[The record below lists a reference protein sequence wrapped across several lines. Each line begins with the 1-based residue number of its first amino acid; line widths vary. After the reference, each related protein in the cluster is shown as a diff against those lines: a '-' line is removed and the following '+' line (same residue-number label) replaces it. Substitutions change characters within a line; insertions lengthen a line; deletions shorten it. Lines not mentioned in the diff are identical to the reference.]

1 MKTVFATHGIP
12 NILVCDNQPYNSYE
26 CKEFANKWHFKIVT
40 SSPNYPRSNGLAERA
55 VQTAKKLLIKSKQ
68 ENIDMEI
75 ALLEYRNMS
84 IPGLNVSP
92 AQIMFNRDVKTKIPI
107 HTKLLQP
114 NIPQNI
120 HKKLIHKQKQVK
132 NYHDIHAKEREQFRE
147 GENVLVKTGKTW
159 EPAKILSKHKTPR
172 SYIIINNNGNIIR
185 RNSRHLK
192 KTKTKSRVDD
202 YDDYGENNEN
212 NGQVKKNAINASRE
226 GIRKC

>member
-1 MKTVFATHGIP
+1 MHESHFGITKIKARANQVIYWPSISKDIEEVILKCAICEKYSNSNTKEPLINHEIPKLPFEKIASDIFQFKKENYLVIQDYYSKWLEIIKLKNKTGTEIINKMKTVFATHGIP

-40 SSPNYPRSNGLAERA
+40 SSPNYPRNNGLAERA

-75 ALLEYRNMS
+75 ALLEYRNMP

-120 HKKLIHKQKQVK
+120 HKI
-132 NYHDIHAKEREQFRE
+132 D
-147 GENVLVKTGKTW
+147 
-159 EPAKILSKHKTPR
+159 
-172 SYIIINNNGNIIR
+172 
-185 RNSRHLK
+185 
-192 KTKTKSRVDD
+192 
-202 YDDYGENNEN
+202 
-212 NGQVKKNAINASRE
+212 
-226 GIRKC
+226 